1 MSYKER
7 VWLAVFFLCCIFSLM
22 TTAQGAIADDGE
34 YAAAVTV
41 IHDDVAIRRVNT
53 DEWLP
58 LKAGAEAPLG
68 VGDTLRTDENSRA
81 FVRFGDAAEFYLL
94 PNSTLEL
101 LAYGET
107 PDGGIQLGLYV
118 RGVAIQ
124 RTFNK
129 DLFDDYRLITDL
141 MTITEAADWF
151 GVWAYGQGAD
161 VLTVAEGLAIV
172 RLGRTVY
179 NVPAGN
185 AFLIDETLEAL
196 IAPLDPPYSAPRFQ
210 GKMFGCAG
218 VVDLVGYENINVRVG
233 PGFDYTVIGF
243 IEDGARVKLMG
254 ITESGRW
261 YRIQAFNGFGWLR
274 STLIDTTC
282 TNIRTYPDGTI
293 ENNLGLRGI
302 TPQEL
307 AMVAPFYGTP
317 EEDRWFF
324 ISLEG
329 EEEAN

>member
-1 MSYKER
+1 MSYKQR
-7 VWLAVFFLCCIFSLM
+7 VWIAVITFGCIFSLM
-22 TTAQGAIADDGE
+22 AAQGTIAEGGE

-41 IHDDVAIRRVNT
+41 IHDEVAIQRANT

-58 LKAGAEAPLG
+58 LQAGAKAPLG
-68 VGDTLRTDENSRA
+68 VGDALHTNSSSRA
-81 FVRFGDAAEFYLL
+81 FVHFGDAATFYLL
-94 PNSTLEL
+94 PNTTLEL
-101 LAYGET
+101 LAYGDT

-129 DLFDDYRLITDL
+129 DRFDDYRLITDL

-151 GVWAYGQGAD
+151 GIWAYGEGAD

-172 RLGRTVY
+172 RSGRTVY

-196 IAPLDPPYSAPRFQ
+196 IAPLDPPYSGPRFQ
-210 GKMFGCAG
+210 GKIFGCAG
-218 VVDLVGYENINVRVG
+218 VVDLVGYNNINVRVG
-233 PGFDYTVIGF
+233 PGLDYTVIGY
-243 IEDGARVKLMG
+243 IADGARVKLMG

-274 STLIDTTC
+274 STLVDTTC
-282 TNIRTYPDGTI
+282 TNLPTSPNGTI

-302 TPQEL
+302 TAQEL
-307 AMVAPFYGTP
+307 EMVLPFYGTP
-317 EEDRWFF
+317 DEDRWFF

-329 EEEAN
+329 EKTS